1 MDRQIV
7 DPDPGKNYD
16 AAISAGDPHF
26 EMEKINTVYI
36 AVVQVVAR
44 LQIVMLDDTVLLR
57 KKSCSVS
64 IKYGSQIT

>member
-26 EMEKINTVYI
+26 EMAKYIYI
-36 AVVQVVAR
+36 AVVQIVAR

-57 KKSCSVS
+57 ENLARFR
-64 IKYGSQIT
+64 